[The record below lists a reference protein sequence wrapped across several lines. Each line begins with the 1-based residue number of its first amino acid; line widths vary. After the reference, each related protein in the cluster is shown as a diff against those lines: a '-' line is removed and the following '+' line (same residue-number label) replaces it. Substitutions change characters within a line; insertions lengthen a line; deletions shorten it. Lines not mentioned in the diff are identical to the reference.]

1 MTHQRQLIYQGYI
14 VDLGLET
21 VELPDHEPFQLEIMR
36 HPGGAAVV
44 AINAHHQVCLI
55 RQYRHAA
62 GGWIWEIPAGKI
74 DPNEVPARTAERELQ
89 EEVGLQAQHWT
100 ELGEMLSSP
109 GFCSE
114 VIYLYLAQD
123 LTEVGHNRE
132 IHELIETHWLDFQE
146 ALEWARND
154 TIRDA
159 KTIAALFRCSA
170 YLSQEY

>member
-1 MTHQRQLIYQGYI
+1 MSHTRKPIYQGYI

-44 AINAHHQVCLI
+44 AINAQNQVCLI

-74 DPNEVPARTAERELQ
+74 DPDEPPARTAERELQ
-89 EEVGLQAQHWT
+89 EEVGLQAQKWT
-100 ELGEMLSSP
+100 ELGGMLSSP
-109 GFCSE
+109 GFCTE

-132 IHELIETHWLDFQE
+132 EHELIEMHWVDFQE
-146 ALEWARND
+146 AVQWVRD
-154 TIRDA
+154 DKIRDA
-159 KTIAALFRCSA
+159 KTIAALFRA
-170 YLSQEY
+170 TTYF

>member
-1 MTHQRQLIYQGYI
+1 MSQTRTPIYQGHI

-21 VELPDHEPFQLEIMR
+21 VELPEHPPFQLEIMR

-44 AINAHHQVCLI
+44 AINAQYQVCLI

-74 DPNEVPARTAERELQ
+74 DPDELPSRTAERELQ
-89 EEVGLQAQHWT
+89 EEVGLLANRWT
-100 ELGEMLSSP
+100 DLGEMLSSP

-114 VIYLYLAQD
+114 VIYLYLAQE

-132 IHELIETHWLDFQE
+132 AHELIEMHWVAFQE
-146 ALEWARND
+146 ALQWARQD
-154 TIRDA
+154 KIRDA
-159 KTIAALFRCSA
+159 KSIAALFRA
-170 YLSQEY
+170 DALLSPC